1 MYYVYVI
8 RSEIDNRLYKGMTK
22 RLESRIKEHN
32 LGFTK
37 STKGYLPWKLVY
49 KEVYNTRIEA
59 RAREKFLKTGKG
71 RDYLK
76 KILAS

>member
-8 RSEIDNRLYKGMTK
+8 RSEVDGRLYKGMTK
-22 RLESRIKEHN
+22 NLDNRIKEHN
-32 LGFTK
+32 FGKTK
-37 STKGYLPWKLVY
+37 STKGYLPWTLVY
-49 KEVYNTRIEA
+49 QEAIDTRIEA
-59 RAREKFLKTGKG
+59 RIREKFLKSGKG

>member
-1 MYYVYVI
+1 
-8 RSEIDNRLYKGMTK
+8 MTK

-49 KEVYNTRIEA
+49 KEVYDTRIEA